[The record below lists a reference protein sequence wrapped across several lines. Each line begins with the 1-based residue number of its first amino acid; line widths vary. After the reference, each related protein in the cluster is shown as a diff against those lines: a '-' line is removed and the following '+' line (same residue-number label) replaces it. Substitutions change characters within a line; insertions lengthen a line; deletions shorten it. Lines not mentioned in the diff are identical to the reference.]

1 MADLLG
7 NIWFALLVGLGGY
20 CAGSVWFALLLGV
33 VGYVCGQLF
42 PVFKRRG

>member
-1 MADLLG
+1 LEGLNMLASIESLL
-7 NIWFALLVGLGGY
+7 
-20 CAGSVWFALLLGV
+20 GSVWFALLLGV